1 MFRDPKLP
9 EWLPLA
15 NIGLGKDDQF
25 TVICKILR
33 EQRLAVAMHE
43 GPCND
48 ANLTASKRKKM
59 IKLKAL
65 AVAAILCIASTPVFA
80 QSALKDI
87 LDSGVLKVGTT
98 GDWNPMTVKDPASNS
113 YEGYDIDVM
122 TELATDLGVELEF
135 VATDWKT
142 LVNGVVAGNYHM
154 TGSASI
160 SPARMKAAGYSD
172 SYIAVEIQPYTTAD
186 KADKFDG
193 WDSINNADVK
203 VAATLG
209 TTFEKMVREWFP
221 ESEIKSIEAP
231 ALQHQEVLSGRSD
244 VFVTSNIEGATLTQ
258 KFDKIVPINVDAA
271 RAPTPIAMLLPQD
284 DQVWIN
290 YVNNWI
296 KIKKARGFFDE
307 TAAKWGL

>member
-1 MFRDPKLP
+1 MYF
-9 EWLPLA
+9 
-15 NIGLGKDDQF
+15 
-25 TVICKILR
+25 
-33 EQRLAVAMHE
+33 

-48 ANLTASKRKKM
+48 NVLTALMENKM
-59 IKLKAL
+59 KFIKAMATAATLSL
-65 AVAAILCIASTPVFA
+65 AAMPVFA
-80 QSALKDI
+80 DSALKDI

-98 GDWNPMTVKDPASNS
+98 GDWNPMTVKDPATNS

-122 TELATDLGVELEF
+122 TELAKDMDVELEF

-142 LVNGVVAGNYHM
+142 LVNGVVGGNYHM

-160 SPARMKAAGYSD
+160 SAARMKAAGYSE
-172 SYIAVEIQPYTTAD
+172 SYISVEIQPYTTAD

-193 WDSINNADVK
+193 WDSINKADVK

-209 TTFEKMVREWFP
+209 TTFEKLVKEWFP
-221 ESEIKSIEAP
+221 DSEIKAIEAP

-244 VFVTSNIEGATLTQ
+244 VFVTSNIEGATLTE
-258 KFDKIVPINVDAA
+258 KFGKIVPIKIEAA

-296 KIKKARGFFDE
+296 KIKQARGFFAE
-307 TAAKWGL
+307 TAEKWGL